1 MDISLIENQI
11 TIARLDKYAAII
23 GENPSN
29 GARSPKLWDSAFN
42 EYGLNCSMLP
52 LDVTNENI
60 LNLLDNLNQ
69 DVNFIGGA
77 IAVPYK
83 EVVAEWLG
91 KNITLEAKS
100 IGAVNCLY
108 RNDIGELEGTNT
120 DGEAALRS
128 YESKYGSVRGK
139 TVAILGTGGAAKAV
153 SAYFLTGGGVD
164 GKVIIVGRCGHGR
177 DFATN
182 IKANWIEWSELN
194 DNLTSIDLIINCST
208 IGFGDQEELSPLIS
222 EQIQQLKKS
231 AVVFD
236 IIYQPVDTRFLKMAR
251 ESGKLTMSG
260 LMMNLEQAVI
270 AFNYANYQA
279 NDEMVT
285 REAMQKS
292 L

>member
-29 GARSPKLWDSAFN
+29 GARSPKLWNAAFN
-42 EYGLNCSMLP
+42 EYGLKCSMLP
-52 LDVTNENI
+52 LDVTNDNI
-60 LNLLDNLNQ
+60 LDLLNDLNQ

-83 EVVAEWLG
+83 VVVAKWLNG
-91 KNITLEAKS
+91 NITTEARN
-100 IGAVNCLY
+100 IGAVNCLF
-108 RNDIGELEGTNT
+108 RDKKGKLKGTNT

-128 YESKYGSVRGK
+128 YESKYGSVAGK
-139 TVAILGTGGAAKAV
+139 TVLVLGTGGAAKAV
-153 SAYFLTGGGVD
+153 AAYFSAGVGKTGAVS
-164 GKVIIVGRCGHGR
+164 IVGRRNHGIIFSKVLGVR
-177 DFATN
+177 
-182 IKANWIEWSELN
+182 WIDWEEIGQH
-194 DNLTSIDLIINCST
+194 LTDVDLIINCTT
-208 IGFGDQEELSPLIS
+208 IGFEKQIKLTPLSI

-231 AVVFD
+231 TVVFD
-236 IIYQPVDTRFLKMAR
+236 IIYQPEITVFQ
-251 ESGKLTMSG
+251 KLACERGVSAMGG

-279 NDEMVT
+279 NDEIVT

-292 L
+292 

>member
-11 TIARLDKYAAII
+11 TIDRLDKYAAII

-29 GARSPKLWDSAFN
+29 GARSPKLWNAAFK

-60 LNLLDNLNQ
+60 LNLLDDLNQ
-69 DVNFIGGA
+69 DIHFIGGA

-83 EVVAEWLG
+83 EVVAKWLG
-91 KNITLEAKS
+91 KNITPEARN

-108 RNDIGELEGTNT
+108 RNDNGELEGTNT

-128 YESKYGSVRGK
+128 YESKYGSVIGK
-139 TVAILGTGGAAKAV
+139 TIAILGTGGAAKAV
-153 SAYFLTGGGVD
+153 AAYFLTGVGID
-164 GKVIIVGRCGHGR
+164 GKVIIVGRSGHGR
-177 DFATN
+177 DFSAN

-194 DNLTSIDLIINCST
+194 DNLKNVDLIINCTT
-208 IGFGDQEELSPLIS
+208 IGFGDQEKLSPLTN

-236 IIYQPVDTRFLKMAR
+236 IVYQPVDTIFRKMAR
-251 ESGKLTMSG
+251 ESGKSTIGG
-260 LMMNLEQAVI
+260 LIMNLEQAVI

-279 NDEMVT
+279 NDELVT

-292 L
+292 